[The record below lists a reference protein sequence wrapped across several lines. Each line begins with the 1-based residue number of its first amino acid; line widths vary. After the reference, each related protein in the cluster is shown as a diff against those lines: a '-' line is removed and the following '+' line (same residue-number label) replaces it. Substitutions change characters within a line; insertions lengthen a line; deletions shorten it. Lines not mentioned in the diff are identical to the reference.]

1 MILFKIQIELALDE
15 NMDDFESPKVISF
28 PMYMNIMTKL
38 RNEASEQERISDSRP
53 GASQS
58 CEFSSSNQYRES
70 FTRHRR
76 MKDDM
81 NVKQLT
87 PLTSS
92 QEVGWEKQD
101 LRRPVAGREGSEITK
116 FAAELVKNGVYY

>member
-1 MILFKIQIELALDE
+1 
-15 NMDDFESPKVISF
+15 MDNFESPTVISF
-28 PMYMNIMTKL
+28 LMYMNIMIKL
-38 RNEASEQERISDSRP
+38 RYEASEQEKIAEVRQ
-53 GASQS
+53 GASRS
-58 CEFSSSNQYRES
+58 CEFSSGNQYRES
-70 FTRHRR
+70 FTRHKR
-76 MKDDM
+76 MKNDM